1 VGRGDLTRRLLFGL
15 ALAGA
20 GAVSAQQPLRVGEV
34 RIQCLDVFTQEEEAR
49 GWLYRAADAI
59 HMETQTRVVRRF
71 LLFHEGD
78 LYDPALLAQSERN
91 LRALSL
97 FKSVRVQ
104 AGTPHDGIVDVDV
117 VTQDAWTTE
126 FEAHLG
132 RGGGETTWSAGITES
147 NVLGLGKE
155 IGFLYDADVE
165 RTNRFLEFHD
175 PALLG
180 PYWSA
185 GFLWAD
191 SSDGDQRRFQIGK
204 AFTSTLDPYAAAAL
218 FDRHLLQERIYAD
231 GVVASEYAR
240 KRQQIRL
247 ALADALLPGPLS
259 AGRLTAGL
267 DFFRDTFT
275 ALPDRPGE
283 VLPEN
288 RDLRYVFVGWESVST
303 DFVSESYVNRGERVE
318 DFNLGMRLAAEVG
331 VSPKAFGVDQT
342 SWAVAG
348 EASRGW
354 RLGPGAFVRAAV
366 SYRTRL
372 SSMSAQNSILSGT
385 LLFVWK
391 HPTTFLQTTV
401 AQVQIDR
408 GWNLDRDVQFFADGD
423 HGLRGYRL
431 YAFEGDRRIVVN
443 LEHRVFGGVEILQL
457 FSLGAAVFVDTGTAV
472 PPGEPLN
479 FASLKTDA
487 GAGLRIGIARAAF
500 NSVLRL
506 DAAYAFNSDPL
517 GRHGWLV
524 SFSSGQAF

>member
-1 VGRGDLTRRLLFGL
+1 MGRGDLTRRLLLGL

-20 GAVSAQQPLRVGEV
+20 GAASGQEPLRVGEV
-34 RIQCLDVFTQEEEAR
+34 RIQCLDVFTQEEEGR

-78 LYDPALLAQSERN
+78 VYDAALLAQSERN

-97 FKSVRVQ
+97 FKSVRVR
-104 AGTPHDGIVDVDV
+104 AGTPHDGVVDVDV

-126 FEAHLG
+126 IEAHLG
-132 RGGGETTWSAGITES
+132 RAGGETTWSAGITES
-147 NVLGLGKE
+147 NVLGLGKQ
-155 IGFLYDADVE
+155 IGFLYNEDVE

-180 PYWSA
+180 PYWSG

-191 SSDGDQRRFQIGK
+191 SSDGNQRRFQLGK
-204 AFTSTLDPYAAAAL
+204 AFASTLDPYSAGAL
-218 FDRHLLQERIYAD
+218 FDRHLLQERIYED
-231 GVVASEYAR
+231 GVIESEYS
-240 KRQQIRL
+240 RQRQELRL
-247 ALADALLPGPLS
+247 ALAGAYASGALH
-259 AGRLTAGL
+259 AGRVTMGI
-267 DFFRDTFT
+267 DFFRDTFS
-275 ALPDRPGE
+275 ALPDRPDD
-283 VLPEN
+283 VLPSN
-288 RDLRYVFVGWESVST
+288 RDFRYVFVGWEMVNT
-303 DFVSESYVNRGERVE
+303 DFVSENYVNRGERVE
-318 DFNLGMRLAAEVG
+318 DFSLGTRLAAEVG
-331 VSPKAFGVDQT
+331 LSPRAFGVEQT
-342 SWAVAG
+342 TWEAAG

-354 RLGPGAFVRAAV
+354 RLGPGAFLRARATFQTRV
-366 SYRTRL
+366 STEG
-372 SSMSAQNSILSGT
+372 AQNSIFSGT
-385 LLFVWK
+385 LTFVWK
-391 HPTTFLQTTV
+391 HPTTLLQTTV
-401 AQVQIDR
+401 AQVELDR

-443 LEHRVFGGVEILQL
+443 VEHRFFGSVEILQL

-472 PPGEPLN
+472 APAEPLN
-479 FASLKTDA
+479 FAALKTDA